1 MTARPSLVLVRAAV
15 LVLTTVLLAAGCSQ
29 DAERDNSGA
38 VTAADD
44 VSVEA
49 LRVGD
54 CLETP
59 ADGVVTDLKAVPC
72 AQPHDGEVFH
82 AFDLPDGDFPGT
94 DAVQTAGED
103 GCLERFEA
111 FVGAAF
117 DDSELGLLP
126 LTPVTEGWE
135 SGDQGVLCIVQD
147 EEGGLTATLK
157 GAAR

>member
-1 MTARPSLVLVRAAV
+1 MRAAV
-15 LVLTTVLLAAGCSQ
+15 LVLSAVLLVAGCSQ
-29 DAERDNSGA
+29 DAERDDSGA

-59 ADGVVTDLKAVPC
+59 ADGVVTDLRAVPC

-82 AFDLPDGDFPGT
+82 AFDLPDSDFPGE
-94 DAVQTAGED
+94 DAVQTAGEQ
-103 GCLERFEA
+103 GCLDRFEP
-111 FVGAAF
+111 FVGAAY

-126 LTPVTEGWE
+126 LTPVAEGWE
-135 SGDQGVLCIVQD
+135 AGDQGVLCIVQD
-147 EEGGLTATLK
+147 EEGGLTATLR

>member
-1 MTARPSLVLVRAAV
+1 MRAAA
-15 LVLTTVLLAAGCSQ
+15 LALTALLLASGCGD
-29 DAERDNSGA
+29 DADRDDSGA
-38 VTAADD
+38 IAA
-44 VSVEA
+44 VEEVA
-49 LRVGD
+49 VDELRVGD

-72 AQPHDGEVFH
+72 TQPHDGEVFH
-82 AFDLPDGDFPGT
+82 SFDLPDGAFPG
-94 DAVQTAGED
+94 DEQVQTAGEE

-111 FVGAAF
+111 FVGTAF

-126 LTPVTEGWE
+126 LTPVQEGWDA
-135 SGDQGVLCIVQD
+135 GDQGVLCIVQD